1 MPKKDYCLKLLFVI
15 AINLIVI
22 YGKSQL
28 PNYIPI
34 LSGGKYGFCDSTMNI
49 LIEPKYD
56 FVSFFD
62 SAYYK
67 VGLANSAFLLNMFS
81 ADSINISTYTRAKKS
96 DKYSL
101 EYEKDTFYIF
111 DNKRD
116 SVIASAKCKGKS
128 KYSYMNIAG
137 KKAPVFLVTEMK
149 YPMGVLWFFSRP
161 KIKSRFIVSP
171 KGILFKS
178 KNIENEFING
188 YFKEKKDCKYA
199 LYRATSDSVVQLT
212 GFDYDYLSFPNAF
225 GYATAMNEYDITENN
240 SGNMESYQVEFIKK
254 FSRGRYSKIHFIDS
268 LGNECLSANSSD
280 FIRRYS
286 GGYSLP
292 TIENNILLLDTLGG
306 HISPVIFKDTLTGEW
321 PNLDSIFWHTDY
333 YTNGPHLVKK
343 AGSNYIIRK
352 KNKQSI
358 VNNSGKKLLP
368 GDYIYLNFLNDSI
381 LLFVDSS
388 AVGVVSI
395 SGKEFLHIDVAGT
408 RGASIVSPY
417 YNYIWILPNDSRVKR
432 RTFIWNG
439 SGLFEIDS
447 ITAANADY
455 NYFQRERDSLE
466 KAGNL
471 YWSLSN
477 KKVSVEYEKE
487 TQTYNVYCDSV
498 LINPY
503 MQITEVTPLR
513 NVLFVMKDKQNHT
526 WIYDNNGKVVY
537 NTNEEYEYDVR
548 YSPSG
553 NVNHYIIT
561 IRNSK
566 HKFVAAIHWPGF
578 NGQPNY
584 STLPIKRFIDSFTVV
599 SSLDYENKEGLLD
612 KNHNLIIWP
621 NDIIEYKKS
630 VNISSP
636 NYLFFSNGFIYDQT
650 GKTLLDDVLYEW
662 NNADLNQLRYYPN
675 NKILTVFID
684 KYNNIYKTGITK

>member
-1 MPKKDYCLKLLFVI
+1 MPKKDYYLKLLFVI
-15 AINLIVI
+15 ALNLIVI
-22 YGKSQL
+22 FGKSQL

-34 LSGGKYGFCDSTMNI
+34 LSGGKYGFCDSAMNM

-62 SAYYK
+62 SVYYK

-101 EYEKDTFYIF
+101 EYEEDTFYIF

-116 SVIASAKCKGKS
+116 SVIASVKYKGKRKHSYKHLAS
-128 KYSYMNIAG
+128 KNAS
-137 KKAPVFLVTEMK
+137 VFLVTEMK
-149 YPMGVLWFFSRP
+149 NPMGVLWFFSRP

-188 YFKEKKDCKYA
+188 YFKEKKAGKYA
-199 LYRATSDSVVQLT
+199 LFKATADSVVQLT
-212 GFDYDYLSFPNAF
+212 GFDYDYLSFPNTF
-225 GYATAMNEYDITENN
+225 GNASAMNEYDITEND
-240 SGNMESYQVEFIKK
+240 SGNMESYLVESIKK
-254 FSRGRYSKIHFIDS
+254 FSKGRYSKIHFIDS
-268 LGNECLSANSSD
+268 LGNEFLSANNSS

-292 TIENNILLLDTLGG
+292 TIENNTLLLDTMGG
-306 HISPVIFKDTLTGEW
+306 HYSPIIFKDTLTGEW

-333 YTNGPHLVKK
+333 HTNGPHLVKK

-368 GDYIYLNFLNDSI
+368 GDYTYLNFLNDSI

-395 SGKEFLHIDVAGT
+395 SGKEFLHIDIAGT
-408 RGASIVSPY
+408 RSASIVSPY
-417 YNYIWILPNDSRVKR
+417 YNYIWVLPNDSRVKR
-432 RTFIWNG
+432 RTFIWND

-466 KAGNL
+466 SAEDV
-471 YWSLSN
+471 YWELNN
-477 KKVSVEYEKE
+477 KKVFIEYEKE
-487 TQTYNVYCDSV
+487 KQTYNVYCDSV

-537 NTNEEYEYDVR
+537 DTDAEYKYDV
-548 YSPSG
+548 SPCLSG
-553 NVNHYIIT
+553 NVSHFVIKFTTNK
-561 IRNSK
+561 N
-566 HKFVAAIHWPGF
+566 KFVANIHWPGF
-578 NGQPNY
+578 NGKPNY
-584 STLPIKRFIDSFTVV
+584 SQLPIKYFIDSFTVV
-599 SSLDYENKEGLLD
+599 TRPNDYYSEGLLD
-612 KNHNLIIWP
+612 KNYNLIIWP
-621 NDIIEYKKS
+621 DGDLQYTKSANGQTPVYLFYSGGYIYDDKGNVLTEGYRPYFNHSGLGSVEYKT
-630 VNISSP
+630 
-636 NYLFFSNGFIYDQT
+636 NGKYSCI
-650 GKTLLDDVLYEW
+650 
-662 NNADLNQLRYYPN
+662 
-675 NKILTVFID
+675 FID